1 MIASE
6 SQSEAL
12 VIRAA
17 TDADMAGLCAVRN
30 APAAHG
36 AKLREAANGTVK
48 FLVATIRGEIVG
60 FATLF
65 LTNPTTGSAKS
76 HVPKLSDCFV
86 AASCRSRG
94 IGRALVGARETLA
107 RLEGH
112 RRLYVSV
119 DPVENPR
126 WLAFFQGRGYK
137 ALHDAPYRKREP
149 RDADNG
155 GVEEVLIWR
164 QDLVMEIA

>member
-6 SQSEAL
+6 RQSEAL
-12 VIRAA
+12 VIRA
-17 TDADMAGLCAVRN
+17 
-30 APAAHG
+30 
-36 AKLREAANGTVK
+36 VK

-65 LTNPTTGSAKS
+65 LTNPTTGSPKA
-76 HVPKLSDCFV
+76 HIPKLSDCFV

-94 IGRALVGARETLA
+94 IGRALVGAREDLA

-112 RRLYVSV
+112 RRLFVSV
-119 DPVENPR
+119 GPVENPR

-137 ALHDAPYRKREP
+137 ALHDAPYRSASLETRTMAESRKCSF
-149 RDADNG
+149 G
-155 GVEEVLIWR
+155 GRTWSWR
-164 QDLVMEIA
+164 SLRLLAAPSPPEYQS